1 MNLSA
6 KQVVNS
12 LLWKHVIGYN
22 ENEHVITAPFNNM
35 QTLKFKAQPTNAFFA
50 TVNQMFGGS
59 SQLPTTTERAVIK
72 SLCTVQTSKQCST
85 VLVAGRTRRT
95 FDRRQRQT
103 HLSVELRILESAYY

>member
-1 MNLSA
+1 MNLPA

-22 ENEHVITAPFNNM
+22 ENEHVITALFNNM
-35 QTLKFKAQPTNAFFA
+35 RTLKFKAQPTNAFFA

-59 SQLPTTTERAVIK
+59 SQLPTTAERPVIK
-72 SLCTVQTSKQCST
+72 SLCTVETTKQCLA
-85 VLVAGRTRRT
+85 VFVAGRTRRT
-95 FDRRQRQT
+95 FDGRQRKT